1 MIKKQVVVGI
11 LINSKQQVFIAQR
24 SANGTYPLKWEF
36 PGGKVEDGEHFEQAL
51 QRELEEELGCEIHLP
66 YELFHTNDIIYED
79 GGSFC
84 VRFYVVKCNL
94 ETIKSS
100 LWEDMKWEE
109 LQNLHLY
116 DMLEG
121 NREVVRLLQTHHS

>member
-36 PGGKVEDGEHFEQAL
+36 PGGKVEEGESYEEAL
-51 QRELEEELGCEIHLP
+51 NRELHEELGCKIQQS
-66 YELFHTNDIIYED
+66 YELFHANDIIYDD
-79 GGSFC
+79 GGSFS
-84 VRFYVVKCNL
+84 VRFYVVRCNVEAAL
-94 ETIKSS
+94 SN

-109 LQNLHLY
+109 VKNLHNY

-121 NREVVRLLQTHHS
+121 NREVVRLLQEHYS

>member
-36 PGGKVEDGEHFEQAL
+36 PGGKVEEGETFEEAL
-51 QRELEEELGCEIHLP
+51 NRELQEELGHEILP
-66 YELFHTNDIIYED
+66 PFELFHENDIIYDD
-79 GGSFC
+79 GGSFS
-84 VRFYVVKCNL
+84 VRFYIVVCELPKI
-94 ETIKSS
+94 EST
-100 LWEDMKWEE
+100 LWEEMKYEHI
-109 LQNLHLY
+109 QNLHLY

-121 NREVVRLLQTHHS
+121 NREVVRLLQEHYS